1 MTGATDARLLA
12 LIDDLRALPAET
24 AWLEFKE
31 NNTDPRVIGR
41 LISAVSN
48 AARLE
53 DRDFGY
59 VVWGVRDAGHA
70 VAGTR
75 FEPSSTKHRGQP
87 LEFRLSQML
96 RPDVAFSFRPVRHPD
111 GRLVLLEVPAATTA
125 PVEFDRTAYIRI
137 GSATPRL
144 ADHPERQRALWGK
157 LRPYLWE
164 AGIARQFVK
173 GDEVLDLLDHP
184 GYFGL
189 VGRPMPEGPESI
201 LADLEG
207 DRLISRDV
215 GGKWNILN
223 LGAILFANDLGRF
236 ESGLARKAIRFVVY
250 DGDGRAAT
258 VTHRMDFPTGYASGF
273 AGFNA
278 HVNTL
283 VPVPEDGSAAVRGA
297 SPLFPPVAV
306 RELTANALIH
316 QDMTMT
322 GAGPTVELFRNRIEI
337 TNPGAPLVEPERFID
352 YPPRSRN
359 EALASLMRRMGL
371 CEEQGTGIDKV
382 VDAVEEAQL
391 PPPEFRAETD
401 ATRVILFG
409 PRRFAGMTAEERL
422 RACYQH
428 AVLRYLNEGRFTNAT
443 LRDRLGVD
451 RRNAAQISGVIR
463 QALRKGSIRPADST
477 RPRSGYVPFWA

>member
-1 MTGATDARLLA
+1 M
-12 LIDDLRALPAET
+12 
-24 AWLEFKE
+24 
-31 NNTDPRVIGR
+31 
-41 LISAVSN
+41 
-48 AARLE
+48 
-53 DRDFGY
+53 
-59 VVWGVRDAGHA
+59 
-70 VAGTR
+70 
-75 FEPSSTKHRGQP
+75 
-87 LEFRLSQML
+87 
-96 RPDVAFSFRPVRHPD
+96 
-111 GRLVLLEVPAATTA
+111 
-125 PVEFDRTAYIRI
+125 
-137 GSATPRL
+137 
-144 ADHPERQRALWGK
+144 
-157 LRPYLWE
+157 
-164 AGIARQFVK
+164 
-173 GDEVLDLLDHP
+173 
-184 GYFGL
+184 
-189 VGRPMPEGPESI
+189 
-201 LADLEG
+201 
-207 DRLISRDV
+207 
-215 GGKWNILN
+215 
-223 LGAILFANDLGRF
+223 
-236 ESGLARKAIRFVVY
+236 Y

-401 ATRVILFG
+401 TTRVILFG
-409 PRRFAGMTAEERL
+409 PRPLRRHDGGGAVARLLPARRAALPERRPFPRTPPCATGSAWTAGMPP
-422 RACYQH
+422 
-428 AVLRYLNEGRFTNAT
+428 RF
-443 LRDRLGVD
+443 
-451 RRNAAQISGVIR
+451 
-463 QALRKGSIRPADST
+463 PE
-477 RPRSGYVPFWA
+477 